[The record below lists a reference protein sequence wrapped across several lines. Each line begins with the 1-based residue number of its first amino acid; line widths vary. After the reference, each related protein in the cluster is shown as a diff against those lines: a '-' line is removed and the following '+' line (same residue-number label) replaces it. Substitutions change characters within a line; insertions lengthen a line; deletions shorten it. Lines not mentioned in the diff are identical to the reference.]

1 MKKVGSLVLAVC
13 LVFGCFG
20 CQNQQD
26 ALYSAA
32 KEEGPSSS
40 LAELASP
47 PPSPEEEELTGEL
60 TIRHVAGGDN
70 LQYFAK
76 LFQQLHP
83 GVEVTMVPTY
93 SSQTEWSQSPDTH
106 VPQLSTELMGGEAYD
121 VVGVSMLE
129 TYRFAKAGLFEDLLP
144 WMESDPAIDQEDF
157 YGNILEALKTDGK
170 LYGLTWG
177 VNYQALCVNG
187 FMAAE
192 LGVDVRDRF
201 PEGAD
206 YQEIVDLFV
215 EMQEAGIATEETEF
229 AYHQS
234 PCFFD
239 EFEFASYFDLAQGV
253 CTFDSAPFADYLAA
267 VDALPWDREVRGG
280 LDYSQGTYVFKAAD
294 YFCFRQMV
302 AMSNLPHVD
311 GRYAETGSTPS
322 ILLHSTSGDYPFG
335 VSSLL
340 AIPAASEN
348 KELAWEFLKFV
359 VNTQEFPEK
368 VTPYYDPQVGMQ
380 LSNLYLSCIPLNRE
394 NFFRLGESLGWG
406 ERLLEQFDRYNQKL
420 NARNPITYELNA
432 ALEQVRE
439 NYHTSHLITAEE
451 CAQQMQER
459 AEIYLKE

>member
-121 VVGVSMLE
+121 VVDVSMLE
-129 TYRFAKAGLFEDLLP
+129 TYRFAKSGLFEDLLP

-215 EMQEAGIATEETEF
+215 EMQEAGIATEETW
-229 AYHQS
+229 
-234 PCFFD
+234 
-239 EFEFASYFDLAQGV
+239 V
-253 CTFDSAPFADYLAA
+253 C
-267 VDALPWDREVRGG
+267 LPSKPLLFRRVR
-280 LDYSQGTYVFKAAD
+280 V
-294 YFCFRQMV
+294 C
-302 AMSNLPHVD
+302 
-311 GRYAETGSTPS
+311 
-322 ILLHSTSGDYPFG
+322 
-335 VSSLL
+335 
-340 AIPAASEN
+340 
-348 KELAWEFLKFV
+348 
-359 VNTQEFPEK
+359 
-368 VTPYYDPQVGMQ
+368 Q
-380 LSNLYLSCIPLNRE
+380 L
-394 NFFRLGESLGWG
+394 F
-406 ERLLEQFDRYNQKL
+406 
-420 NARNPITYELNA
+420 
-432 ALEQVRE
+432 
-439 NYHTSHLITAEE
+439 
-451 CAQQMQER
+451 
-459 AEIYLKE
+459 